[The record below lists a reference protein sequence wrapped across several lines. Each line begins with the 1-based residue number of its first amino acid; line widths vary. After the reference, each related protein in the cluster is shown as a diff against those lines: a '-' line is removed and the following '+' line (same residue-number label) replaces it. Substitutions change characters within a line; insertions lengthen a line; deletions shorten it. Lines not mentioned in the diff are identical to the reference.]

1 MPCNYYE
8 KFALGELDEKVF
20 LEHARS
26 CPVCR
31 DLMEKDATLMS
42 LAKSIKRPVHAP
54 LLWSRIERSLDSE
67 TRRAEQS
74 RVLHFRRKTYAVL
87 RFAAVLV
94 VTVTLGVMI
103 WTKSQRE
110 PSASKLLAQS
120 ALEKVERQ
128 ERAYLKSIEDLE
140 KMVQPRMSRMD
151 VELALLYRDKLET
164 IDTQIQRCRDA
175 LADNPANTH
184 IRRYMLAALQEKTK
198 TLREILRT

>member
-1 MPCNYYE
+1 MPCNHYK
-8 KFALGELDEKVF
+8 KFALGKMGQEAFRK
-20 LEHARS
+20 HARS
-26 CPVCR
+26 CSVCR
-31 DLMEKDATLMS
+31 DLMEKDADLLS
-42 LAKSIKRPVHAP
+42 LAKSLKQPVHAP

-67 TRRAEQS
+67 ARSTEQK
-74 RVLHFRRKTYAVL
+74 RVLRFPRRTYAVL

-94 VTVTLGVMI
+94 VVVTLGVMM

-128 ERAYLKSIEDLE
+128 ERAYLKAIEDLE

-164 IDTQIQRCRDA
+164 IDTQIQRCREA
-175 LADNPANTH
+175 LADNPANAH

-198 TLREILRT
+198 TLREIMRT